1 VTTAVN
7 VSARRAEY
15 ASLNGARA
23 IAAYLVVSTHAG
35 FESGLSLSRS
45 PWAPFLAR
53 ANFGVTI
60 FFLLSG
66 FLLSRRF
73 LIDDG
78 MLSGAGLRGFWRR
91 RAVRILPAY
100 WLAIIGALALLS
112 VRHTTGAH
120 WAFYLLLIHPYVNM
134 PIDPTLSQ
142 MWTLAV
148 EISFYALLPLLFWIS
163 RRFGASRRSQST
175 GLILG
180 LAVVS
185 LAGNLLVHGLASSG
199 SHALLWMPLYLDWFG
214 LGIAL
219 AALSVYQGD
228 PARWHVAPLRWA
240 QSTATCWS
248 VGLVIFWLATLPLA
262 GPRSLAPSTTW
273 EWTLHHY
280 LFAASAFFL
289 LLPLV
294 VGKEAWPDVLLGNRV
309 MRWLGEISY
318 GVYLWHLGLLLA
330 IHRWLGYQ
338 DLTGH
343 FAELFVLAS
352 LAATAVAALSWH
364 LIERPLLRR
373 FSQSWRRPGRR
384 EGTSE
389 HHRDAEQAQRL
400 HPDAVGQGIP

>member
-1 VTTAVN
+1 VTTTVTA
-7 VSARRAEY
+7 SARRTEY
-15 ASLNGARA
+15 AGLNGARA
-23 IAAYLVVSTHAG
+23 VAAYLVVLTHAG
-35 FESGLSLSRS
+35 FESGLSLGNS

-78 MLSGAGLRGFWRR
+78 MLSGSGLRGFWRR

-100 WLAIIGALALLS
+100 WLAIIGTLALLS
-112 VRHTTGAH
+112 VRHTSAAH
-120 WAFYLLLIHPYVNM
+120 WAFYLLLIHPYIHM

-148 EISFYALLPLLFWIS
+148 EISFYALLPLLFWVS
-163 RRFGASRRSQST
+163 RRFGTSRRSQST
-175 GLILG
+175 GLIVAMAVIS
-180 LAVVS
+180 LAGTLLVHS
-185 LAGNLLVHGLASSG
+185 LAGNG

-214 LGIAL
+214 LGIGL
-219 AALSVYQGD
+219 AALSVFHAD
-228 PARWHVAPLRWA
+228 PAPWHVVPLRWA
-240 QSTATCWS
+240 QSTATCWA
-248 VGLVIFWLATLPLA
+248 VGVVILWLATLPLA
-262 GPRSLAPSTTW
+262 GPRSLVASTTW
-273 EWTLHHY
+273 EWTLRHY

-294 VGKEAWPDVLLGNRV
+294 VGAETWPDVLLGNRV
-309 MRWLGEISY
+309 MRWLGEVSY

-330 IHRWLGYQ
+330 LQRWLGYQ
-338 DLTGH
+338 PLTGH
-343 FAELFVLAS
+343 FVTLFVLAS
-352 LAATAVAALSWH
+352 VAATLVAAVSWH
-364 LIERPLLRR
+364 LVERPLLRR
-373 FSQSWRRPGRR
+373 FSYSWRRPGRR

-389 HHRDAEQAQRL
+389 HRSDAEQAERL